1 MEDEYISVDNL
12 HEHLGTAAKLPSPCA
27 FYGVRLV
34 LLDKCKS
41 TT

>member
-12 HEHLGTAAKLPSPCA
+12 REHLRITAKFPSPCA